1 MFWTRNWGYV
11 SSREELAMLNRA
23 ERTRRKHEHEAKLK
37 THLSAS
43 RHRRG
48 NAWGKSRRY

>member
-23 ERTRRKHEHEAKLK
+23 ERHMRRKKKSMQHAPTFNIRKN
-37 THLSAS
+37 
-43 RHRRG
+43 RG
-48 NAWGKSRRY
+48 KRNETNSY